1 MKQIKNAAIGT
12 MTNISKHKSLDLAN
26 DFRLM
31 LELFLKAH
39 ISRTI
44 MFIIGIIDKISI
56 KKKDQV
62 PIGLK
67 RFTWSCNIWFLSSIS
82 FFSLST
88 KSWRLTWSHDFSL
101 VSGWSWSQGI
111 GSCFGSITWLPHIW
125 QSSVSFGKGC
135 PQLVQNII

>member
-67 RFTWSCNIWFLSSIS
+67 RFT
-82 FFSLST
+82 
-88 KSWRLTWSHDFSL
+88 
-101 VSGWSWSQGI
+101 
-111 GSCFGSITWLPHIW
+111 
-125 QSSVSFGKGC
+125 
-135 PQLVQNII
+135 